1 VARKPLRFA
10 FIEFE
15 DQRDA
20 DDAIR
25 ALNGTSKGCGFWQIF
40 KKILDFSFHASVGLQ
55 NPNRIFDAPK
65 YCNCH
70 GTDGKSLLS
79 NLRGSAFQVCMI

>member
-40 KKILDFSFHASVGLQ
+40 FKNLGFFFSCFCRPAKPKQDF
-55 NPNRIFDAPK
+55 
-65 YCNCH
+65 
-70 GTDGKSLLS
+70 
-79 NLRGSAFQVCMI
+79 